1 MENTE
6 IVTIDE
12 KIVDNVHVTKVDPE
26 EHDLILIA
34 AYGNRWF
41 CDWDFSKNCDELENV
56 IKNLTSDGTS
66 EKVNQALKE
75 VALKLEN
82 SDFQYQKRRKRIFN
96 YISHLGLPNF
106 TIKNL
111 KKL

>member
-6 IVTIDE
+6 IVAIDE
-12 KIVDNVHVTKVDPE
+12 KTLVNVHVTKVDPE
-26 EHDLILIA
+26 EHDLILIR

-41 CDWDFSKNCDELENV
+41 RDWDYSKNCDELENV

-75 VALKLEN
+75 VALQLEN
-82 SDFQYQKRRKRIFN
+82 SECRYEKRRRRIFD

-106 TIKNL
+106 TIANL